1 MSDVPAV
8 VGWPLARRPRAER
21 HKHRRSTAVWREQA
35 LAEIAARKFSLE
47 RLEGIA
53 AEQRAE
59 IQKYLKHAEE
69 SAAGARLSWRKRR
82 SSTRGASIER
92 TWGLIDAAEESLLQ
106 VAPADFVAG
115 QLPRIRRRAQLAL
128 APDDPRRIEVEEIA
142 RRHVEST
149 PGAGR
154 RELLVGS
161 VVPRIFGADLTDAE
175 RAKVVAALAPDK
187 PQAALTQPEREA
199 LVSAFHA
206 ANGEARKKHTRIRS
220 FRNML
225 LSCALVLAIAAAGVA
240 ALGMKRPGVV
250 PLCFHPGSQVVC
262 PTKTKALDR
271 KAPASGQP
279 TEAQTARAQVR
290 EDRIAR
296 RTAQPFDMLL
306 VELMGLIGAA
316 LAAAA
321 TLRRMS
327 GTSTP
332 YAVPLALAV
341 LKLPTGALTA
351 ALGLLLMRGEFVPG
365 LTALDSP
372 AQIIAWAIVFGYSQ
386 QLFTRFVDDRG
397 QSVLDS
403 AGNGIKRDRSEPD
416 GRPAVAV
423 AT

>member
-59 IQKYLKHAEE
+59 IQKYLKQAEE
-69 SAAGARLSWRKRR
+69 SAAGARLSWSKRR

-115 QLPRIRRRAQLAL
+115 QLPRIRRRAQLSF

-149 PGAGR
+149 PGAGG
-154 RELLVGS
+154 RELLV
-161 VVPRIFGADLTDAE
+161 VPRLFDADLTDAE
-175 RAKVVAALAPDK
+175 RAKFVAALAPDK

-199 LVSAFHA
+199 LVSTFHA
-206 ANGEARKKHTRIRS
+206 ANGEARRKHTRIRS

-225 LSCALVLAIAAAGVA
+225 LSSALVLAIAAAGVA

-250 PLCFHPGSQVVC
+250 PLCFHPGGQVVC
-262 PTKTKALDR
+262 PTKTKALDS

-279 TEAQTARAQVR
+279 TEAQTARAQAR
-290 EDRIAR
+290 EDRVAR
-296 RTAQPFDMLL
+296 RTAQPYDMLL

-321 TLRRMS
+321 TLRRMT

-365 LTALDSP
+365 LTSLDSP
-372 AQIIAWAIVFGYSQ
+372 AQIIAWAIVFGYAQ
-386 QLFTRFVDDRG
+386 EIFTRLVDN
-397 QSVLDS
+397 QAHSVLNDVGS
-403 AGNGIKRDRSEPD
+403 TSPTAQAANG
-416 GRPAVAV
+416 
-423 AT
+423 